1 MKKFIVLLA
10 LTPLFYVAKGQDTI
24 TNPGFERWTNFGSYE
39 DPDTWK
45 TLNPLTSVVGAV
57 VAYKATGADAHSG
70 SNAIKLVTKTV
81 LGNPTPSLV
90 TTGTVNV
97 QQQSVDG
104 GAPISARPLF
114 FTGWYK
120 YAPQNGDTAS
130 FSITLT
136 KWNGTS
142 RDVVGEGGL
151 YVNTAAASYTSF
163 SIPISYALPDVPDT
177 VQIIMVSSS
186 NAAPQLNSILFIDDV
201 DFDFSTGIMDSKV
214 EGLNLYPN
222 PANGVATLQF
232 NLEGTQGIDIT
243 ILNAMGQNVKS
254 IYSGKSNGGL
264 NQVQFSTQGL
274 PTGIYSVRLNMG
286 TKTYTEK
293 LVVN

>member
-1 MKKFIVLLA
+1 MKKVLMLLA

-24 TNPGFERWTNFGSYE
+24 TNPGFERWSNFGSYE
-39 DPDTWK
+39 DPNTWK

-151 YVNTAAASYTSF
+151 YVNTDAASYTSF

-214 EGLNLYPN
+214 GGLNLYPN

-243 ILNAMGQNVKS
+243 ILNALGQNVKS

-274 PTGIYSVRLNMG
+274 PTGIYSVRLNIG